1 MPLIKTFPSFS
12 SETEKNIQADS
23 IGEIFGLNLYLS
35 RAGKDVYLEIKMPG
49 GLLYERVTTIYNDS
63 YNLDEELAQAKK
75 KIAANYPDAQ
85 SVKDYQIKF
94 YSDLWAQMVD
104 GELVRNCSFLVSY
117 TKYKIIFAEN
127 ALTQA
132 AFNDVLS
139 NLKNK
144 RLAQK
149 EIELKER
156 EEKNRIAEES
166 RKQALEIHLNKVK
179 VQILNDESIDGEE
192 LVDFCKD
199 YGIDIHIRTQ
209 GTIKQ
214 KVSQINSGSY
224 RVQRGT
230 IFKTPPTVYYQL
242 LREAIKEKES
252 PEKNSPEV
260 EKLFGK
266 VA

>member
-1 MPLIKTFPSFS
+1 MPLIKIFPSFS
-12 SETEKNIQADS
+12 SETEKNIQVEL
-23 IGEIFGLNLYLS
+23 IGEIFGLNLFLS
-35 RAGKDVYLEIKMPG
+35 RAGKDVYLEVKMPG

-63 YNLDEELAQAKK
+63 YNLDEELKQAKE

-85 SVKDYQIKF
+85 SVKDQQIKF
-94 YSDLWAQMVD
+94 YSELWTQMVN

-127 ALTQA
+127 SISQA

-139 NLKNK
+139 TLKNK

-156 EEKNRIAEES
+156 EEKNRAEELK
-166 RKQALEIHLNKVK
+166 RREAREIHLNKVK
-179 VQILNDESIDGEE
+179 AQILNDESIDGEE
-192 LVDFCKD
+192 LVEWCKD

-230 IFKTPPTVYYQL
+230 IFKIPPTVYYQS
-242 LREAIKEKES
+242 LREAIKEKEN
-252 PEKNSPEV
+252 PEKVSSEV

-266 VA
+266 IA